1 MICTLAKHDAEKKKY
16 DDALMQD
23 LAGNVCETT
32 SSNIFFIKNNSIET
46 PKADSFL
53 NGITRKEVIKLC
65 KKNKIIIR
73 EKKISLKNIKNYN
86 SCFITGTAAEIT
98 PVSRINNLKF
108 DTKNLIL
115 KKIIYKFNE
124 LIKN

>member
-1 MICTLAKHDAEKKKY
+1 M
-16 DDALMQD
+16 
-23 LAGNVCETT
+23 
-32 SSNIFFIKNNSIET
+32 NNLVFKCSI
-46 PKADSFL
+46 S
-53 NGITRKEVIKLC
+53 
-65 KKNKIIIR
+65 
-73 EKKISLKNIKNYN
+73 NIKNYN